1 MPLPKKRHSK
11 TRGRKR
17 RTHWTTAAPAMS
29 ACSQCGTMKLSHRV
43 CPVCGMYK
51 GRQAV
56 AVETHEEKKKPS

>member
-17 RTHWTTAAPAMS
+17 RTHWKTAV
-29 ACSQCGTMKLSHRV
+29 SQMNTCPQCKSLKLAHRV
-43 CPVCGMYK
+43 CPVCGHYS

-56 AVETHEEKKKPS
+56 EIPVKEEKKAG